1 MFLDPFE
8 EQGHLELQA
17 MSEVVF
23 LRLGASVLGVD
34 GIHWE
39 ITTVG
44 ANFIGFHLQK
54 PTIRRLLCHDRWHDG
69 W

>member
-34 GIHWE
+34 GIH
-39 ITTVG
+39 
-44 ANFIGFHLQK
+44 
-54 PTIRRLLCHDRWHDG
+54 
-69 W
+69 